1 MTMNSLNI
9 EGSRSTPQILCNA
22 DTGVISMRGDAYP
35 ENSFEFFHG
44 LIDWVAQ
51 YLVETTHP
59 LVLELYLIYMNTSS
73 VKAMMDI
80 FDMLE
85 DAHRQGREV
94 AVHWYYDPEN
104 ERVVELAE
112 EFREDLTFPFTI
124 SSVDE

>member
-9 EGSRSTPQILCNA
+9 EGSRSTPQIRCDA
-22 DTGVISMRGDAYP
+22 DTGVITMRGDAYP
-35 ENSFEFFHG
+35 ENSFEFFNG

-51 YLVETTHP
+51 YLAETSHP
-59 LVLELYLIYMNTSS
+59 LMLELHLVYMNTSS

-85 DAHRQGREV
+85 EAHQQGKDV
-94 AVHWYYDPEN
+94 AVHWHYDPEN